1 MIYLILSILCSA
13 LIGNL
18 LILFG
23 KDKKSDILTIFAG
36 NYFLASIF
44 SILQHPKPF
53 VINSSFAIILGTTSG
68 FLFLINFLIYKR
80 NITLNGLSLS
90 VGIMRVSLLIPTLLS
105 ILVFNDSINQ
115 MNYFGMIIVVIA
127 FFFMTETK
135 SFHNIFWLLILF
147 AITGVT
153 DSMMKIFTELGG
165 GQTEQ
170 FVFSIFTSAL
180 IFNIIILVIR
190 KQKITPKYFLWGMLL
205 GVPNQ
210 LTTKFFLISLKHI
223 PAAIAYP
230 LMAASVVLICFIA
243 DQLLW
248 KKRYTIRQ
256 RWALLFIFIGIV
268 FLNLR

>member
-18 LILFG
+18 LILFA

-53 VINSSFAIILGTTSG
+53 VLDSSFAIILGSVSG
-68 FLFLINFLIYKR
+68 FLFLGNFLIYKK

-105 ILVFNDSINQ
+105 ILVFSDSINR
-115 MNYFGMIIVVIA
+115 MNYFGMIIVVLA

-135 SFHNIFWLLILF
+135 SFHNIFWLLALF
-147 AITGVT
+147 VVTGVT

-165 GQTEQ
+165 GQTGQ

-180 IFNIIILVIR
+180 LLNVIVLIIRKRKLVI
-190 KQKITPKYFLWGMLL
+190 KYFIWGMLL

-210 LTTKFFLISLKHI
+210 LTTKFFLMSLDQI

-243 DQLLW
+243 DQLIW
-248 KKRYTIRQ
+248 KKRYSIRQ

-268 FLNLR
+268 LLNIR